1 MGDLPGGGIRDI
13 EKLMARAYLGFGSNL
28 GDREKRILTAME
40 LLDRAEGVSVVSRS
54 TLYETDPVGETD
66 QPPFLNAAAGVET
79 ELSPRELLKLI
90 REIEKTIGRTP
101 TYRWGPREI
110 DIDILLF
117 DDLIIDEEGLTIPH
131 PRMHERRF
139 VLVPLLEIAPR
150 LVDPRGGRRYAQY
163 LDRLDE
169 GKKVSPS
176 LRNGS

>member
-1 MGDLPGGGIRDI
+1 MGGLPGGGIRDI

-117 DDLIIDEEGLTIPH
+117 DDCVVDEEGLTIPH
-131 PRMHERRF
+131 PRMHQRAF
-139 VLVPLLEIAPR
+139 VLVPLLEIAPEALHPVLGKTIEELL
-150 LVDPRGGRRYAQY
+150 LVSGP
-163 LDRLDE
+163 
-169 GKKVSPS
+169 PS
-176 LRNGS
+176 GVRPYGE